1 MRRSTAMKSIADEPC
16 DDDSPIFVRATFKIF
31 KTTFDKF
38 PPKSKNMTK
47 ERVKYIRE
55 QITGSKGP
63 YNMMSTEITTHM
75 LPVID
80 DWANKTNAR
89 IDKLHGDLGDVL
101 FKSFEGKKM
110 SDARRQQIAPAI
122 KEVMEKARAVLQ
134 ADLDGYAA
142 DIL

>member
-1 MRRSTAMKSIADEPC
+1 MRRSTAMKSVADEAC

-31 KTTFDKF
+31 KTTYEKF

-47 ERVKYIRE
+47 ERMKYIKE

-63 YNMMSTEITTHM
+63 YTMMSTEIYAHM
-75 LPVID
+75 LPVVD

-89 IDKLHGDLGDVL
+89 IEKLHGDLGDVL

-110 SDARRQQIAPAI
+110 SDARREQIAPAM
-122 KEVMEKARAVLQ
+122 KLVMEKARAVLQ
-134 ADLDGYAA
+134 ADLDGYAP
-142 DIL
+142 DII

>member
-1 MRRSTAMKSIADEPC
+1 
-16 DDDSPIFVRATFKIF
+16 
-31 KTTFDKF
+31 
-38 PPKSKNMTK
+38 MTK

-110 SDARRQQIAPAI
+110 ADAKRQQIAPAI
-122 KEVMEKARAVLQ
+122 KEAMEKARAVLQ